1 MEKRA
6 THWLNNQQTKDFVS
20 ALSGVRNLTPS
31 DLVKVTNGDNG
42 GTWMHEDVAI
52 EFARWLSP
60 SFAIWCNDRIKELLT
75 VGVTTVSNDD
85 EVILNAMRI
94 LQKRLEENNKQL
106 KIAQTTIVEKE

>member
-1 MEKRA
+1 MLEKVNQIFQYNGSLVTFQEWDSVMVNATEMAKPFGKRA
-6 THWLNNQQTKDFVS
+6 THWINNQRTKEFVS

-60 SFAIWCNDRIKELLT
+60 SFATWCND
-75 VGVTTVSNDD
+75 
-85 EVILNAMRI
+85 
-94 LQKRLEENNKQL
+94 
-106 KIAQTTIVEKE
+106 